1 MQKKH
6 DEILYGFHVGEH
18 GFVEDK
24 IMDELKEYAERGINF
39 VTIRP
44 PNFRKIDAH
53 YYLEWA
59 KFMTEHK
66 MHFIFLYAIQY
77 PPKGE
82 MAHVSPETVAKIKEI
97 AGDYFLGD
105 MLGET
110 GSSYACKLPGYYGS
124 GRQVMPDQNA
134 ADMKEAKDAYL
145 KTVEGFAKTARE
157 LKLPHIASVEATMLN
172 NYNMELSVDLP
183 FTETPCANPEL
194 VLSALRGAARSIN
207 APLWGTYIAHEW
219 YAGMRHFDEL
229 KRKRFEMVYKY
240 CYLAGSQLFCLE
252 SGISKI
258 HSYGVALPEDN
269 EIARANSEV
278 VYRLFDKFTKDQRPA
293 GGPLARVAFIQGNLD
308 SYSGGWGG
316 GYAWSQFK
324 EEWAYGDAEHAWKI
338 AKEINKKRDW
348 FEPDCY
354 EREGLD
360 VSAGAPDGSFDVIP
374 AVASLEAMQRYE
386 CLIFVGWNTMTDE
399 LYEKLVA
406 YVKNGGKLFITAAHL
421 NTNPRRDGKPTYL
434 NGGDL
439 GDLVG
444 CRLTGKTVRSGFGH
458 RFVADSALSGMYY
471 PYANGTPADPIY
483 SCGNVDYA
491 EVELTSGRTCATLA
505 DSFWV
510 EERPMTPTVVEHT
523 LGKGHVVF
531 LTAETYAGNDA
542 IYPLYRLI
550 VRELL
555 RAAGD
560 TPLVQASSEVRYAVY
575 ADDVIYLL
583 NTSYD
588 MPAVA
593 VIHPTTNH
601 PETLTLSPMELR
613 KISIKDGKVE
623 TICSM

>member
-1 MQKKH
+1 MNKQYDKV
-6 DEILYGFHVGEH
+6 LYGFHVGEH
-18 GFVEDK
+18 GFEKDK
-24 IMDELKEYAERGINF
+24 ILAELKEYAARGINF
-39 VTIRP
+39 ITIRP
-44 PNFRKIDAH
+44 PNNQKVEES

-59 KFMTEHK
+59 KFMAEQK

-82 MAHVSPETVAKIKEI
+82 RAHITPETVAKIKEI
-97 AGDYFLGD
+97 AGNYFLGD

-110 GSSYACKLPGYYGS
+110 GSSYACKLPGYYGT
-124 GRQVMPDQNA
+124 GRQVMPAQDA
-134 ADMKEAKDAYL
+134 ADMQQAKDAYL
-145 KTVEGFAKTARE
+145 ATVEGFADTAKW
-157 LKLPHIASVEATMLN
+157 LGLPHIASVEATMLN
-172 NYNMELSVDLP
+172 NYNMEVGVDLP

-258 HSYGVALPEDN
+258 QSYGVDLPDDN

-293 GGPLARVAFIQGNLD
+293 GGPRARVALVQGNLD

-324 EEWAYGDAEHAWKI
+324 DEWAYGDAEHAWKI
-338 AKEINKKRDW
+338 VKEINKKRDW

-354 EREGLD
+354 EQKGLD
-360 VSAGAPDGSFDVIP
+360 TSAGAPEGTFDVIP
-374 AVASLEAMQRYE
+374 ANTSLEAMQRYE
-386 CLIFVGWNTMTDE
+386 ALVFVGWNTMTDE
-399 LYEKLVA
+399 LYQKLVA
-406 YVKNGGKLFITAAHL
+406 YVKNGGKLLITAAHL
-421 NTNPRRDGKPTYL
+421 NTNSERNGKKKYP

-439 GDLVG
+439 SELLG
-444 CRLTGKTVRSGFGH
+444 CKLTGKETYTGLGH
-458 RFVADSALSGMYY
+458 RFVSESAVPGMCY
-471 PYANGTPADPIY
+471 PFPNLKPADPIY
-483 SCGNVDYA
+483 SCGNVHYA
-491 EVELTSGRTCATLA
+491 ETEITDGTVCAMLSDSFLHNEVPLTS
-505 DSFWV
+505 
-510 EERPMTPTVVEHT
+510 TVIEHT

-531 LTAETYAGNDA
+531 LTSIDYAGNEA
-542 IYPLYRLI
+542 VYPLYRFL

-555 RAAGD
+555 RAVGD
-560 TPLVQASSEVRYAVY
+560 TPRVLASSEVRYACY

-588 MPAVA
+588 MPATA
-593 VIHPTTNH
+593 VIEPLSKA
-601 PETLTLSPMELR
+601 PETILLAPMELR
-613 KISIKDGKVE
+613 KIRVKDGKVE
-623 TICSM
+623 TLATM